1 MLSDNAYY
9 KVIKDTR
16 IDDPYFTM
24 EVPESFVGQVAY
36 GVELGKNGD
45 GESYLQKLTL
55 FHLPSVTRFGQGEP
69 WQGWSAFVEGA
80 VWAAAS
86 GPGCRIWSRTWKRS
100 FIEVAP
106 GISVKWN
113 IYWRR
118 TTICMRA

>member
-55 FHLPSVTRFGQGEP
+55 FHLPSVTRFGQGSP
-69 WQGWSAFVEGA
+69 GRAGVRLWRGLSGRLPLDRAAGSGA
-80 VWAAAS
+80 
-86 GPGCRIWSRTWKRS
+86 GPGRDRL
-100 FIEVAP
+100 
-106 GISVKWN
+106 
-113 IYWRR
+113 
-118 TTICMRA
+118 